1 MYDSRTGQESAI
13 IHAIILFKN
22 TSSFHEKEE
31 QEKERLEAAFQEADL
46 ASRTKTEFLNRISH
60 DIRTPINGIIGMLE
74 IIKRSRTDERK
85 VDECL
90 DKIRISIS
98 HLLALVN
105 DVLDMSKIKDES
117 TTLEQEKFEL
127 EQLMEET
134 DALVSAQ
141 LLDMEITYHA
151 HRERAMSYNAG
162 RKSAAASAGSGE
174 SAEQCDQV
182 QQKGRK
188 NRYVYEGVILWTAI
202 QSGMNSGLRIPVSA

>member
-1 MYDSRTGQESAI
+1 M
-13 IHAIILFKN
+13 
-22 TSSFHEKEE
+22 
-31 QEKERLEAAFQEADL
+31 
-46 ASRTKTEFLNRISH
+46 SH

-151 HRERAMSYNAG
+151 HRERA
-162 RKSAAASAGSGE
+162 
-174 SAEQCDQV
+174 
-182 QQKGRK
+182 
-188 NRYVYEGVILWTAI
+188 
-202 QSGMNSGLRIPVSA
+202 